1 MVCGL
6 LTNNLTGSDM
16 KTSANTVTAVVLG
29 TMAVF
34 GFSSCIFD
42 GAGDKFYR
50 TLWESSEVP
59 LGPFEV
65 EQLTLEFL
73 CGESISIKVD
83 DADMTLY
90 GTYETDGE
98 TAVFHNLSL
107 EIENFTITFIDAN
120 WGGETLF
127 LRWRIE
133 NSVYPFTTAMH
144 RLSSYN

>member
-34 GFSSCIFD
+34 GFSSCIFEE
-42 GAGDKFYR
+42 AGDKFYR

-65 EQLTLEFL
+65 EQLTLEVL

-83 DADMTLY
+83 DADMTIY

-98 TAVFHNLSL
+98 TAVFSNLSL
-107 EIENFTITFIDAN
+107 EIENFTVTFIDAS
-120 WGGETLF
+120 WSGETLF

-133 NSVYPFTTAMH
+133 NSV
-144 RLSSYN
+144 

>member
-29 TMAVF
+29 AMAVF
-34 GFSSCIFD
+34 GFSSCIFE
-42 GAGDKFYR
+42 GADDKFYR

-65 EQLTLEFL
+65 EQLTLEFF
-73 CGESISIKVD
+73 CGESISIKMD
-83 DADMTLY
+83 RAGRTIY

-98 TAVFHNLSL
+98 TAVFSNLSL
-107 EIENFTITFIDAN
+107 EIENFTVTFIDASRS
-120 WGGETLF
+120 GETLF

>member
-6 LTNNLTGSDM
+6 LTNDLTGSDM
-16 KTSANTVTAVVLG
+16 KTSANKVTAVVLG
-29 TMAVF
+29 AMAVF
-34 GFSSCIFD
+34 CFSSCIFD

-65 EQLTLEFL
+65 ELLTLEFL
-73 CGESISIKVD
+73 CGESISIKMD
-83 DADMTLY
+83 RAGRTIY

-98 TAVFHNLSL
+98 TAVFSNLSL
-107 EIENFTITFIDAN
+107 EIENFTVTFIDASRS
-120 WGGETLF
+120 GETLF